1 MKKFLVLMLLTSLSG
16 FSQQLTHTGAR
27 VYDSNNQKL
36 QPEAV
41 RELMK
46 NNQKALA
53 SYNAGRDKLTWGN
66 VLLYGGLSLATFNLV
81 QAVTMNTI
89 ETDRYGN
96 ITTKKTGP
104 ELAIVGGVMV
114 LAAIPIKIGFSKK
127 IQTAVDDY
135 NQKVVCNEKVKS
147 DISIVADNNG
157 LGFRISF

>member
-1 MKKFLVLMLLTSLSG
+1 MKKILVLILLTSFSV
-16 FSQQLTHTGAR
+16 FSQQLTNTGAR

-66 VLLYGGLSLATFNLV
+66 VVLYGGLGLATFNLY
-81 QAVTMNTI
+81 QAVAINKTEI
-89 ETDRYGN
+89 DRYGN

-104 ELAIVGGVMV
+104 GLAIVGGVMV
-114 LAAIPIKIGFSKK
+114 LAAIPIK
-127 IQTAVDDY
+127 
-135 NQKVVCNEKVKS
+135 
-147 DISIVADNNG
+147 NG
-157 LGFRISF
+157 STKLWGIP